1 MNPGAPIT
9 GEVDTAAILK
19 QINLVKNELTFI
31 RSDVTSFKEKTTQK
45 FETIEIS
52 YKGYTDNE
60 TEDLKKMLLKK
71 ISDVNEA
78 LKFEDE
84 RQLAEFE

>member
-31 RSDVTSFKEKTTQK
+31 RSDFTSYKEKT
-45 FETIEIS
+45 
-52 YKGYTDNE
+52 N
-60 TEDLKKMLLKK
+60 
-71 ISDVNEA
+71 
-78 LKFEDE
+78 
-84 RQLAEFE
+84 